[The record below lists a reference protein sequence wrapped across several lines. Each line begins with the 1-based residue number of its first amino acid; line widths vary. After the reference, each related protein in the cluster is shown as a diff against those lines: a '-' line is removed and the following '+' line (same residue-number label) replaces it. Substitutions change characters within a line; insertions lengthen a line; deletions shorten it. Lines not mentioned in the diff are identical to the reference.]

1 MHNRRPPIKE
11 ERSKTLSKLTLAGS
25 LALLLIATSMAFQFY
40 SRYRLQGDQLSQV
53 QTLLNEMRAELD
65 GFAEQRIS
73 YESQIA
79 GLNRDLSASRDTA
92 AALNNELA
100 LAQEQIS
107 PDLSGIEQQ
116 IRRRVIREVESR
128 QQQNDLPTRTRLLQ
142 QLARL
147 EREELAEI
155 MSLQSSYGGFLQ
167 ALDVS
172 DERMEEIVDALT
184 SQIAVNNRA
193 RREIIEENVGNPEG
207 RRSIRRGLFALDSPS
222 AQREAVSYFLD
233 ETELAVFDSFQEERQ
248 QQRQM
253 SRTGFFGGPG
263 SRAGTVMFNESVTT
277 GPDGQIETQIIEL
290 VVPDDPSPN

>member
-79 GLNRDLSASRDTA
+79 GLNRDLIASRDTA

-107 PDLSGIEQQ
+107 PDLSVIEQQ

-155 MSLQSSYGGFLQ
+155 MSLQSIYGGFLQ

-253 SRTGFFGGPG
+253 SRTGFFSGPG
-263 SRAGTVMFNESVTT
+263 GRAGTVMFNESIPS

-290 VVPDDPSPN
+290 IVPDDPSPN

>member
-1 MHNRRPPIKE
+1 MHNRQQPIQE
-11 ERSKTLSKLTLAGS
+11 ERSKTLGKLTLAGS
-25 LALLLIATSMAFQFY
+25 LALLLIASLMAFQFY
-40 SRYRLQGDQLSQV
+40 SQYRLQSDQLSQV

-79 GLNRDLSASRDTA
+79 GLKRELSASRDTA

-107 PDLSGIEQQ
+107 PDLSRIEQQ
-116 IRRRVIREVESR
+116 IRQRVIREVES

-142 QLARL
+142 QLASL

-155 MSLQSSYGGFLQ
+155 MSLQSIYGGFLQ
-167 ALDVS
+167 ELDVS

-184 SQIAVNNRA
+184 SQIAENNRA

-207 RRSIRRGLFALDSPS
+207 RRSIRRELFALDSPS

-253 SRTGFFGGPG
+253 SRAGFFGGPG
-263 SRAGTVMFNESVTT
+263 GRAGTVMFNESVTT

>member
-1 MHNRRPPIKE
+1 MHNRQAPIQE
-11 ERSKTLSKLTLAGS
+11 ERSKALGKLTLAGS
-25 LALLLIATSMAFQFY
+25 LALLLIASLMAFQFY
-40 SRYRLQGDQLSQV
+40 SQYRLQSDQLSQV

-79 GLNRDLSASRDTA
+79 GLNRELSASRDTA

-107 PDLSGIEQQ
+107 PDLSRIEQQ
-116 IRRRVIREVESR
+116 IRQRVIREVESQ

-142 QLARL
+142 QLASL

-155 MSLQSSYGGFLQ
+155 MSLQSIYGGFLQ

-184 SQIAVNNRA
+184 SQIAENNRA

-207 RRSIRRGLFALDSPS
+207 RRSIRRELFALDSPS

-253 SRTGFFGGPG
+253 SRTGFFGSPG
-263 SRAGTVMFNESVTT
+263 SRAGTVMFNESVTM

>member
-1 MHNRRPPIKE
+1 MHNRQAPNQE
-11 ERSKTLSKLTLAGS
+11 ERSKALGKLTLAGS
-25 LALLLIATSMAFQFY
+25 LALLLIASLMAFQFY
-40 SRYRLQGDQLSQV
+40 SQYRLQSDQLSQV

-79 GLNRDLSASRDTA
+79 GLNRELSASWDTA

-107 PDLSGIEQQ
+107 PDLSRIEQQ
-116 IRRRVIREVESR
+116 IRQRVIREVESQ

-142 QLARL
+142 QLASL

-155 MSLQSSYGGFLQ
+155 MSLQSIYGGFLQ

-172 DERMEEIVDALT
+172 DDRMEELVDALT
-184 SQIAVNNRA
+184 SQIAENNRA

-207 RRSIRRGLFALDSPS
+207 RRSIRRELFALDSPS

-253 SRTGFFGGPG
+253 SRTGFFGSPG

>member
-1 MHNRRPPIKE
+1 MQNRQAPIQE
-11 ERSKTLSKLTLAGS
+11 ERSKTLGKLILAGS
-25 LALLLIATSMAFQFY
+25 LALLLIAISMAFQFY
-40 SRYRLQGDQLSQV
+40 SRYRLQRDQLSQV

-79 GLNRDLSASRDTA
+79 GLNRELSASRDTA

-107 PDLSGIEQQ
+107 PDLSRIEQQ
-116 IRRRVIREVESR
+116 IRQRVIREVER
-128 QQQNDLPTRTRLLQ
+128 QQQQNDLPTRTRLLQ
-142 QLARL
+142 QLASL

-155 MSLQSSYGGFLQ
+155 MSLQSIYGGFLQ

-184 SQIAVNNRA
+184 SQIAENNRA

-207 RRSIRRGLFALDSPS
+207 RRSIRRELFALDSPS

-253 SRTGFFGGPG
+253 SRTGFFGSPG
-263 SRAGTVMFNESVTT
+263 SRAGTVMFNESITA
-277 GPDGQIETQIIEL
+277 GPEGQIETRIIEL
-290 VVPDDPSPN
+290 VGPDDPAPN

>member
-1 MHNRRPPIKE
+1 MHNRQQPIQE
-11 ERSKTLSKLTLAGS
+11 ERSKTLGKLTLAGS
-25 LALLLIATSMAFQFY
+25 LALLLIASLMAFQLY
-40 SRYRLQGDQLSQV
+40 SRYRLQSDQLSQI
-53 QTLLNEMRAELD
+53 QTLLNEMRVELD
-65 GFAEQRIS
+65 GFTEQRIS

-79 GLNRDLSASRDTA
+79 GLKRELSASRDTA
-92 AALNNELA
+92 TALNNELA

-107 PDLSGIEQQ
+107 PDLSRIEQQ
-116 IRRRVIREVESR
+116 IRQRVIREVESQ

-142 QLARL
+142 QLASL

-172 DERMEEIVDALT
+172 EERMEEIVDALT
-184 SQIAVNNRA
+184 SQIAENNRA

-207 RRSIRRGLFALDSPS
+207 RRSIRRELFALDSPS

>member
-155 MSLQSSYGGFLQ
+155 MSLQSIYGGFLQ

-253 SRTGFFGGPG
+253 SRTGFFGSPG
-263 SRAGTVMFNESVTT
+263 SRAGTVMLNESITT

-290 VVPDDPSPN
+290 IVPDDPSPN

>member
-1 MHNRRPPIKE
+1 MHNRQAPIQE
-11 ERSKTLSKLTLAGS
+11 ERSKALGKLTLAGS
-25 LALLLIATSMAFQFY
+25 LALLLIASLTAFQFY
-40 SRYRLQGDQLSQV
+40 SQYRLQSDQLSQV

-79 GLNRDLSASRDTA
+79 GLNRELSASRDTA

-107 PDLSGIEQQ
+107 PDLSRIEQQ
-116 IRRRVIREVESR
+116 IRQRVIREVER
-128 QQQNDLPTRTRLLQ
+128 QQQQNDLPTRTRLLQ
-142 QLARL
+142 QLASL

-155 MSLQSSYGGFLQ
+155 MSLQSIYGGFLQ

-253 SRTGFFGGPG
+253 SRTGFFGSPG

>member
-1 MHNRRPPIKE
+1 M
-11 ERSKTLSKLTLAGS
+11 TLSKLTLAGS
-25 LALLLIATSMAFQFY
+25 LALLLIASLMTFQFY
-40 SRYRLQGDQLSQV
+40 SRYRLQSDQLSQV
-53 QTLLNEMRAELD
+53 QTLLNEMRTELD

-73 YESQIA
+73 YESQIT
-79 GLNRDLSASRDTA
+79 GLNRELSASRDTA
-92 AALNNELA
+92 AALNKELA

-107 PDLSGIEQQ
+107 PDLSRVEQQ
-116 IRRRVIREVESR
+116 IRQRVIREVER

-142 QLARL
+142 QLASL

-155 MSLQSSYGGFLQ
+155 MSLQSIYGGFLQ

-184 SQIAVNNRA
+184 SQIAENNRA

-207 RRSIRRGLFALDSPS
+207 RRSIRRELFALDSPS

-253 SRTGFFGGPG
+253 SRTGFFGSPG
-263 SRAGTVMFNESVTT
+263 SRAGTVMFNESITA
-277 GPDGQIETQIIEL
+277 GPEGQIETRIIEL
-290 VVPDDPSPN
+290 VGPDDPAPN

>member
-155 MSLQSSYGGFLQ
+155 MSLQSIYGGFLQ

-253 SRTGFFGGPG
+253 SRTGFFGSPG
-263 SRAGTVMFNESVTT
+263 SRAGTVMLNESITT

>member
-1 MHNRRPPIKE
+1 MHNRQAPIQE
-11 ERSKTLSKLTLAGS
+11 ERSKALGKLTLAGS
-25 LALLLIATSMAFQFY
+25 LAFLLIASLMAFQFY
-40 SRYRLQGDQLSQV
+40 SQYRLQSDQLSQV

-79 GLNRDLSASRDTA
+79 GLKRELSASRDTA

-107 PDLSGIEQQ
+107 PDLSRIEQQ
-116 IRRRVIREVESR
+116 IRQRVIREVES

-142 QLARL
+142 QLASL

-155 MSLQSSYGGFLQ
+155 MSLQSIYGGFLQ

-184 SQIAVNNRA
+184 SQIAENNRA

-207 RRSIRRGLFALDSPS
+207 RRSIRRELFALDSPS

-253 SRTGFFGGPG
+253 SRAGFFGGPG
-263 SRAGTVMFNESVTT
+263 GRAGTVMFNESVTT

>member
-1 MHNRRPPIKE
+1 MHNRQAPNQE
-11 ERSKTLSKLTLAGS
+11 LRSKALGKLTLAGS
-25 LALLLIATSMAFQFY
+25 LALLLIASLMAFQFY
-40 SRYRLQGDQLSQV
+40 SQYRLQSDQLSQV

-79 GLNRDLSASRDTA
+79 GLNRELSASRDTA

-107 PDLSGIEQQ
+107 PDLSRIEQQ
-116 IRRRVIREVESR
+116 IRQRVIREVESQ

-142 QLARL
+142 QLASL

-155 MSLQSSYGGFLQ
+155 MSLQSIYGGFLQ
-167 ALDVS
+167 ALDIS

-184 SQIAVNNRA
+184 SQIAENNRA

-207 RRSIRRGLFALDSPS
+207 RRSIRRALFALDSPS

-253 SRTGFFGGPG
+253 SRTGFFGSPG

>member
-1 MHNRRPPIKE
+1 MHNRQQPIQE
-11 ERSKTLSKLTLAGS
+11 ERSKTLGKLTLAGS
-25 LALLLIATSMAFQFY
+25 LALLLIASLMAFQFY
-40 SRYRLQGDQLSQV
+40 SRYRLQSDQLSQV

-107 PDLSGIEQQ
+107 PDLSVIEQQ

-155 MSLQSSYGGFLQ
+155 MSLQSIYGGFLQ

-253 SRTGFFGGPG
+253 SRTGFFSGPG
-263 SRAGTVMFNESVTT
+263 GRAGTVMFNESIPS

-290 VVPDDPSPN
+290 IVPDDPSPN

>member
-1 MHNRRPPIKE
+1 MHNRQAPNQE
-11 ERSKTLSKLTLAGS
+11 ERSRALGKLTLAGS
-25 LALLLIATSMAFQFY
+25 LALLLIASLMAFQFY
-40 SRYRLQGDQLSQV
+40 SQYRLQSDQLSQV

-79 GLNRDLSASRDTA
+79 GLKRELSASRDTA

-107 PDLSGIEQQ
+107 PDLSRIEQQ
-116 IRRRVIREVESR
+116 IRQRVIREVES

-142 QLARL
+142 QLASL

-155 MSLQSSYGGFLQ
+155 MSLQSIYGGFLQ
-167 ALDVS
+167 ELDVS

-184 SQIAVNNRA
+184 SQIAENNRA

-207 RRSIRRGLFALDSPS
+207 RRSIRRELFALDSPS

-253 SRTGFFGGPG
+253 SRAGFFGGPG
-263 SRAGTVMFNESVTT
+263 GRAGTVMFNESVTT

>member
-1 MHNRRPPIKE
+1 MHNRQAPIQE
-11 ERSKTLSKLTLAGS
+11 ERSKALGKMTLAGS
-25 LALLLIATSMAFQFY
+25 LALLLIASLTAFQFY
-40 SRYRLQGDQLSQV
+40 SRYRLQSDQLSQV

-79 GLNRDLSASRDTA
+79 GLNRELSASRDTA

-107 PDLSGIEQQ
+107 PDLSRIEQQ
-116 IRRRVIREVESR
+116 IRQRVIREVESQ

-142 QLARL
+142 QLASL

-155 MSLQSSYGGFLQ
+155 MSLQSIYGGFLQ

-184 SQIAVNNRA
+184 SQIAENNRA

-207 RRSIRRGLFALDSPS
+207 RRSIRRELFALNSPL

-253 SRTGFFGGPG
+253 SRTGFFGSPG

>member
-1 MHNRRPPIKE
+1 MHNRQAPIQE
-11 ERSKTLSKLTLAGS
+11 ERSKALGKMTLAGS
-25 LALLLIATSMAFQFY
+25 LALLLIASLTAFQFY
-40 SRYRLQGDQLSQV
+40 SRYRLQSDQLSQV

-79 GLNRDLSASRDTA
+79 GLNRELSASRDTA

-107 PDLSGIEQQ
+107 PDLSRIEQQ
-116 IRRRVIREVESR
+116 IRQRVIREVER
-128 QQQNDLPTRTRLLQ
+128 QQQQNDLPTRTRLLQ
-142 QLARL
+142 QLASL

-155 MSLQSSYGGFLQ
+155 MSLQSIYGGFLQ

-253 SRTGFFGGPG
+253 SRTGFFGSPG

>member
-1 MHNRRPPIKE
+1 MHNRQAPNQE
-11 ERSKTLSKLTLAGS
+11 ERSKALGKLTLAGS
-25 LALLLIATSMAFQFY
+25 LALLLIASLMAFQFY
-40 SRYRLQGDQLSQV
+40 SQYRLQSDQLSQV

-79 GLNRDLSASRDTA
+79 GLNRELSASRDTA

-107 PDLSGIEQQ
+107 PDLSRIEQQ
-116 IRRRVIREVESR
+116 IRQRVIREVES

-142 QLARL
+142 QLASL

-155 MSLQSSYGGFLQ
+155 MSLQSIYGGFLQ

-184 SQIAVNNRA
+184 SQIAENNRA

-207 RRSIRRGLFALDSPS
+207 RRSIRRELFALDSPS

-253 SRTGFFGGPG
+253 SRTGFFGSPG